1 MLKKLGLYAL
11 LLIGQG
17 GVLPTEAA
25 AAIRD
30 FTLHI
35 DGGDLTITGAGGAT
49 LPVWGYGSAAGL
61 PTVPGPGLTVNEG
74 DTVTVTV
81 HNHRNAPHNFVVQNV
96 TTDTNPI
103 PANGSKTYTFT
114 APAAGS
120 YLYGDTL
127 NNSIN
132 REMGLHGALIVRPAD
147 NGNTAWTGGPAYD
160 HERIWVISDMDK
172 PRWND
177 VAAAGGIVNTSVYRP
192 NYFMLNGLGGFDAM
206 MDHDTMIMGMMDEVT
221 LVRIVNAG
229 QFSHSLHFHGNH
241 FEVINLNG
249 TRQPAPFE
257 LLDTINVPPMSVAEV
272 LYTVNQ
278 TGEYPMHIHTAQAE
292 TANGVYLN
300 GGATMIMMH

>member
-1 MLKKLGLYAL
+1 MLKKLRFYAL
-11 LLIGQG
+11 LLIAQHC
-17 GVLPTEAA
+17 VLQTDALA
-25 AAIRD
+25 VVRD
-30 FTLHI
+30 FSLHI
-35 DGGDLTITGAGGAT
+35 DDGDLTITGAGGTT
-49 LPVWGYGSAAGL
+49 LSVWGYGETVGL
-61 PTVPGPGLTVNEG
+61 PTVPAPTLAVNEG
-74 DTVTVTV
+74 DTVNVTV
-81 HNHRNAPHNFVVQNV
+81 YNHRNAPHNFVIQNV
-96 TTDTNPI
+96 TADTNPI
-103 PANGSKTYTFT
+103 AANGSKTYSFI
-114 APAAGS
+114 APTAGS
-120 YLYGDTL
+120 YLYSDTL
-127 NNSIN
+127 NYNIN

-147 NGNTAWTGGPAYD
+147 NSTTAWTGGPAYD
-160 HERIWVISDMDK
+160 HERVWVISDMDK

-177 VAAAGGIVNTSVYRP
+177 VASIGGAVNTSVYKP

-241 FEVINLNG
+241 FEVINING
-249 TRQPAPFE
+249 NRQPAPFE
-257 LLDTINVPPMSVAEV
+257 QWDTINVPPMSVAEV